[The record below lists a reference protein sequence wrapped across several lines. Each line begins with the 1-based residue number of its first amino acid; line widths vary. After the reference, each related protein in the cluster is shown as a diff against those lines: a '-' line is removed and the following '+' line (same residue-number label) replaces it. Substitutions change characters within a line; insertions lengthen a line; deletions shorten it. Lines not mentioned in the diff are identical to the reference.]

1 MSAANLFGHL
11 RQLIIGPGILNL
23 GFGSLA
29 RLDAIQWRQGN
40 VDLTGFDHWP
50 HVLVEERQQK
60 NLDVGPI
67 VVGISHDDDL
77 VVIGVCDV
85 ELTADPCANR
95 IDDRIKLF
103 VFQDVI
109 QLGLFRIENLTTQWQ
124 DRLKLSIAPL
134 LGTPTG

>member
-1 MSAANLFGHL
+1 M
-11 RQLIIGPGILNL
+11 RQLIVGPGILNL
-23 GFGSLA
+23 GFGSFA

-40 VDLTGFDHWP
+40 IDLTGFDHWP
-50 HVLVEERQQK
+50 HVLVEKRQQK
-60 NLDVGPI
+60 NLDVSPI
-67 VVGISHDDDL
+67 VIGISHDDDL

-85 ELTADPCANR
+85 ELTADPRANR